1 MRFASRSTGVL
12 FLALSAF
19 ACGGEDSQAPAPPPP
34 APVGKIT
41 LANFSFRSDRNGSS
55 NPAVDTVP
63 AGTTV
68 TWKWGST
75 GTTPH
80 TVQSKSTPGFVSS
93 AELVG
98 FGSTVNVT
106 FPTAGTFQYDCA
118 LHPGMTGRIVV
129 Q

>member
-12 FLALSAF
+12 FLSLSVF

-34 APVGKIT
+34 VVGKIT
-41 LANFSFRSDRNGSS
+41 VSNFAFRSDRNATS
-55 NPAVDTVP
+55 NPAVDTVA

-75 GTTPH
+75 GVTPH
-80 TVQSKSTPGFVSS
+80 TVQSKGAPGFASS
-93 AELVG
+93 GELVG
-98 FGSTVNVT
+98 FGSSYAVN

-118 LHPGMTGRIVV
+118 LHSGMTGRIVV

>member
-19 ACGGEDSQAPAPPPP
+19 ACGGEDPQAPAPPPP
-34 APVGKIT
+34 AVGKIT
-41 LANFSFRSDRNGSS
+41 VSNFAFRSDRNGTS
-55 NPAVDTVP
+55 NPAVDTVV

-75 GTTPH
+75 GATPH
-80 TVQSKSTPGFVSS
+80 TVQSKSTPGFASS

-98 FGSTVNVT
+98 FGATVAVT
-106 FPTAGTFQYDCA
+106 FPAAGTFQYDCA